1 MDMDVDYHGAILASK
16 GRALEEQCL
25 CSNDWP
31 QFIMLKH
38 TEGNKFIIFNVYT
51 SENFENEKM

>member
-1 MDMDVDYHGAILASK
+1 MEK
-16 GRALEEQCL
+16 
-25 CSNDWP
+25 SNLLRK
-31 QFIMLKH
+31 FIMLKH